1 MKLSTPVMVEA
12 IPSVKWI
19 TFYFLIQ
26 PLVFFGI
33 FKCLFLVKQKVITTN
48 ATSLEMMSGGF
59 MFLPLVTDLVW
70 DDFRLTPTGGQIR
83 TSQNHVQ
90 SLQTSRQIK
99 RGKWWWWRELQEM
112 QEISDWQQRQTFLVS
127 ANTTPYNDL
136 DFLPN
141 FQERID
147 RLKRTLQ
154 GLPWWSSD

>member
-1 MKLSTPVMVEA
+1 MAQNFPSHKNEDPPHLGLSQVGYGYCQ
-12 IPSVKWI
+12 KWN
-19 TFYFLIQ
+19 
-26 PLVFFGI
+26 I
-33 FKCLFLVKQKVITTN
+33 FK
-48 ATSLEMMSGGF
+48 
-59 MFLPLVTDLVW
+59 FLPLVTDLVW

-99 RGKWWWWRELQEM
+99 RGKWWWWRELQEK
-112 QEISDWQQRQTFLVS
+112 QEISDWQQRQKFLVN
-127 ANTTPYNDL
+127 ANTTEYNDL

-141 FQERID
+141 SQERID